1 MKKIF
6 ALLLSLT
13 FLFMSACTR
22 TATSQG
28 SPPPLPASF
37 EGDCTVNYEDMVI
50 KVHIQRP
57 DAQTC
62 KMSVTAPENLKGVEL
77 EYSNG
82 TMTFSY
88 GIIKQTLDIKKIP
101 QAAFAPAIINA
112 LDEIAAK
119 QSQGIAIPNDGA
131 VYSVDSEYGTFTVT
145 LDETNGAIK
154 TIEMPSYNVKITF
167 DSFQKL

>member
-6 ALLLSLT
+6 AVLISLT
-13 FLFMSACTR
+13 LLFMSACAR
-22 TATSQG
+22 APVPEAS
-28 SPPPLPASF
+28 SVPLPASF
-37 EGDCTVNYEDMVI
+37 EGDCTVNYQDMII

-62 KMSVTAPENLKGVEL
+62 KMSVTAPETLKGAKL
-77 EYSNG
+77 EYVNG
-82 TMTFSY
+82 SMTLTY

-119 QSQGIAIPNDGA
+119 QAQGVTVPNDGS
-131 VYSVDSEYGTFTVT
+131 VYSIDSEYGTFTVT
-145 LDETNGAIK
+145 LDESNGAIK
-154 TIEMPSYNVKITF
+154 SIEMPAYNVKIIF

>member
-6 ALLLSLT
+6 AVLISLT
-13 FLFMSACTR
+13 LLFMSACAR
-22 TATSQG
+22 TPVPEAS
-28 SPPPLPASF
+28 SVPLPASF
-37 EGDCTVNYEDMVI
+37 EGDCTVNYQDMVI

-57 DAQTC
+57 DAQIC
-62 KMSVTAPENLKGVEL
+62 KMSVTAPETLKGAEL
-77 EYSNG
+77 EYING
-82 TMTFSY
+82 NMTFTY

-119 QSQGIAIPNDGA
+119 QAQGVTIPSDSS
-131 VYSVDSEYGTFTVT
+131 VYSMDSEYGTFTVT
-145 LDETNGAIK
+145 LDESSGAIK
-154 TIEMPSYNVKITF
+154 SIEMPAYNVKITF